1 MFLKRKL
8 QLDYSGGKNQC
19 QTKRFLIGERKFV
32 ILFPQRVNSN
42 AVGKKR
48 GTRGIMWKIRH
59 IFDGDYGCE
68 GLLPGQSPRVSVT
81 LVDEERN
88 ERYVSVENAW
98 LTEQGLDVGD
108 NWPCEMKN
116 PGN

>member
-1 MFLKRKL
+1 
-8 QLDYSGGKNQC
+8 
-19 QTKRFLIGERKFV
+19 
-32 ILFPQRVNSN
+32 
-42 AVGKKR
+42 
-48 GTRGIMWKIRH
+48 MWKIRH

-98 LTEQGLDVGD
+98 LTEQRLDVGD